1 MLLLSIDYFTSK
13 GLIMGRVAGFL
24 KNQGRGW
31 GFSPFSPGLY
41 LTIWLL
47 MSCFPVSSYSSS
59 HTPLQTLY
67 PDVKTISTDEL
78 HENFSTLTLVDI
90 RNTFEFDVVHIAAS
104 INLPLDTGKFAQ
116 SIKNLADLKNEIILI
131 IISNNPESTR
141 AFEAARVAKSSG
153 IKNVSVYDAG
163 VFSWLF
169 IHPKKTQLMGEIP
182 AQLEKVLPQ
191 IRHQKH
197 LISYN
202 TLKHYAKTPEA
213 IVIDIRNIYHQSKLP
228 DIEGVKNIAL
238 ESLLAATNSRIWAE
252 KQLLIF
258 DTDGSSTRW
267 LQLFLQANAYYNYY
281 FLDGGVNSLA
291 KSNLRKA
298 TDTNN
303 THITIQQKKMRQLT
317 ATLSHTKKHLALF
330 NYIISSIRTRSM
342 AFISPDD
349 AANDLNISVKQL
361 RTLSLHLA
369 NSGYVRF
376 LEMDDHFIY
385 QTDPAIIWK
394 GKMDGND
401 RHNSINQFHY
411 QGIE

>member
-1 MLLLSIDYFTSK
+1 
-13 GLIMGRVAGFL
+13 MGRVAGFL
-24 KNQGRGW
+24 KNQDTGW
-31 GFSPFSPGLY
+31 RSSPFSPGLY

-47 MSCFPVSSYSSS
+47 MFCFPVSSYSSS
-59 HTPLQTLY
+59 HTPLQILY

-78 HENFSTLTLVDI
+78 HEKFFSLTLVDI

-104 INLPLDTGKFAQ
+104 INLPLDTGRFAQ
-116 SIKNLADLKNEIILI
+116 SIKNLADLKNEITLI

-153 IKNVSVYDAG
+153 IKNVYVYDAG

-169 IHPKKTQLMGEIP
+169 THPAKTQLMGEVP

-197 LISYN
+197 LISYD
-202 TLKHYAKTPEA
+202 TLKRYAKAPES
-213 IVIDIRNIYHQSKLP
+213 IVIDIRNIYQQSKLP

-252 KQLLIF
+252 KQLLIL

-267 LQLFLQANAYYNYY
+267 LQLFFQASGYYNYY
-281 FLDGGVNSLA
+281 FLDGGVNSLT
-291 KSNLRKA
+291 KNNLRE
-298 TDTNN
+298 TDNINN
-303 THITIQQKKMRQLT
+303 THVTIQQKDMRQLVT
-317 ATLSHTKKHLALF
+317 TLSHTEKRLALF
-330 NYIISSIRTRSM
+330 NYIVSLIRTGSI

-349 AANDLNISVKQL
+349 AARTLNISVEQL

-369 NSGYVRF
+369 DSGHVRF
-376 LEMDDHFIY
+376 LEMDGHFIY
-385 QTDPAIIWK
+385 QVDPAIAWK
-394 GKMDGND
+394 GKMDGSNW
-401 RHNSINQFHY
+401 HNSINQFHY
-411 QGIE
+411 QGVE

>member
-1 MLLLSIDYFTSK
+1 
-13 GLIMGRVAGFL
+13 MGRIARFL
-24 KNQGRGW
+24 NNQGIGC
-31 GFSPFSPGLY
+31 GSSPFGSGLY
-41 LTIWLL
+41 LTLWLL

-59 HTPLQTLY
+59 HAPLQTFY

-78 HENFSTLTLVDI
+78 FENFFTLTLVDI
-90 RNTFEFDVVHIAAS
+90 RNTFEFDVVHITAS
-104 INLPLDTGKFAQ
+104 INLPLATGKFSQ
-116 SIKNLADLKNEIILI
+116 SIKNLVDLKNKITLI

-153 IKNVSVYDAG
+153 IKNVYVYDAG

-169 IHPKKTQLMGEIP
+169 THPAKTQLMGEMP

-191 IRHQKH
+191 IRHQRH

-202 TLKHYAKTPEA
+202 TLKRYAKSPEA
-213 IVIDIRNIYHQSKLP
+213 IVIDIRNIYQQSKLP

-252 KQLLIF
+252 KQLLIL

-267 LQLFLQANAYYNYY
+267 LQLFFQASGYYNYY

-291 KSNLRKA
+291 KSNLRK
-298 TDTNN
+298 TDDTNN
-303 THITIQQKKMRQLT
+303 THVTIQQKDMRQLVT
-317 ATLSHTKKHLALF
+317 TLSHTEKRLALF
-330 NYIISSIRTRSM
+330 NYIISLIRTESI

-349 AANDLNISVKQL
+349 AANTLNISVEQL

-369 NSGYVRF
+369 DSGHVRF
-376 LEMDDHFIY
+376 LEMDGHFIY
-385 QTDPAIIWK
+385 QADPAIAWK
-394 GKMDGND
+394 GKMAGNNW
-401 RHNSINQFHY
+401 HNSINQFHY